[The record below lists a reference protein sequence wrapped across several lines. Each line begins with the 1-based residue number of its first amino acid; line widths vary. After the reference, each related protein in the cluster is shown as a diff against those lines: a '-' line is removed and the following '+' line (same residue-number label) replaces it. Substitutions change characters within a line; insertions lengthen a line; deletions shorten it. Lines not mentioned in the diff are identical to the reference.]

1 MLNPISTKTDQ
12 DYGQVALIQMTGTNS
27 LVNLPVEAPITIRSY
42 WLNEVTGIQESSN
55 TTVVVPPG
63 QYSYESMLAFW
74 NTYVP
79 TFSDDPYVDTC
90 YGLGGN
96 PGTYPSLNK
105 YEYNIRF
112 TLQQYAAILA
122 QTFDGN
128 KNLHLYKGFEIEINP
143 LNYRLFVMLGF
154 REILNPEI
162 ATVPTTFLQ
171 FPVTVESRVYDNMT
185 DETSMTYNVQQPI
198 LAPFA
203 FDFSGSKSLY
213 VYIETPVNSQFRAPF
228 NQNDSSNLIAR
239 VPVNVPFGFQYEF
252 IPNNVVYSQQKN
264 LNISQMV
271 LTCRDEY
278 GTFVDFQNLPWF
290 VDLSI
295 KFGAS
300 EDEISSSAYTGSMDQ
315 VVSNPSLHPTAASFN
330 SGNRDPLYGGQ
341 KNINPNTQAAKRFRS

>member
-27 LVNLPVEAPITIRSY
+27 LVNLPVEAPIIIKSY
-42 WLNEVTGIQESSN
+42 WLNEQTGTDESS
-55 TTVVVPPG
+55 TTTIIVPPG
-63 QYSYESMLAFW
+63 QYTYESMLGFW
-74 NTYVP
+74 NAYVP
-79 TFSDDPYVDTC
+79 TFSDDPYPDTC
-90 YGLGGN
+90 YGLGGDA
-96 PGTYPSLNK
+96 GTFPSLKK
-105 YEYNIRF
+105 YEFNIRF
-112 TLQQYAAILA
+112 TLQQYATLLS
-122 QTFDGN
+122 QSFPGN

-143 LNYRLFVMLGF
+143 QNYRLFVMLGF
-154 REILNPEI
+154 REILNPESTTI
-162 ATVPTTFLQ
+162 QPTYVQ
-171 FPVTVESRVYDNMT
+171 FPVTVDSRVYNIGT
-185 DETSMTYNVQQPI
+185 NTTSVTYNVLDPT

-271 LTCRDEY
+271 LSCRDEY

-300 EDEISSSAYTGSMDQ
+300 EDEINSSAYSGSMDQ
-315 VVSNPSLHPTAASFN
+315 LASNPSLHPTAASYN